1 MQNIAIEP
9 IYQKETEYKIC
20 CFFWGKS
27 RSGGIEKKVDKI
39 CLDGDVYEP
48 HTVKLTMNDDKNT
61 AYSDLEKAYQSFVKS
76 NADSRAKAEADL
88 AEAGRRIE
96 LLVTHFNYS
105 EDHFWEFIKS
115 CIVAYKL
122 VFGNPFKNS
131 RQQLT
136 AEDSQKMSH
145 IIAKNLEK
153 TAKEIKLHQEFR
165 KRFNIQTRSFD
176 DNKAEHPLLSKKQNF

>member
-1 MQNIAIEP
+1 M
-9 IYQKETEYKIC
+9 
-20 CFFWGKS
+20 
-27 RSGGIEKKVDKI
+27 DKI

-48 HTVKLTMNDDKNT
+48 YTVKLTMNDDKNT
-61 AYSDLEKAYQSFVKS
+61 AY
-76 NADSRAKAEADL
+76 
-88 AEAGRRIE
+88 
-96 LLVTHFNYS
+96 FNYS
-105 EDHFWEFIKS
+105 EDHFREFIES

>member
-1 MQNIAIEP
+1 M
-9 IYQKETEYKIC
+9 
-20 CFFWGKS
+20 
-27 RSGGIEKKVDKI
+27 DKI

-145 IIAKNLEK
+145 IIAKNLEE
-153 TAKEIKLHQEFR
+153 TAKEIELHQ
-165 KRFNIQTRSFD
+165 
-176 DNKAEHPLLSKKQNF
+176 